1 MLVPSHLTVY
11 IFKISFVYLNSDN
24 IFFIIRSYLINRVKQ
39 FLFTVILNFNLVI
52 YYAVKS
58 MTSVSSDIAIEQRV
72 NIQLA
77 HKITPERGSSDIR
90 WNNFKPQKILYNS
103 TEKSKPQRETWD
115 NKMRWKYNYERQVS
129 R

>member
-24 IFFIIRSYLINRVKQ
+24 IFFIIRSYLISHVKQ

-58 MTSVSSDIAIEQRV
+58 MTRVSSDIAIEQRV

-90 WNNFKPQKILYNS
+90 
-103 TEKSKPQRETWD
+103 
-115 NKMRWKYNYERQVS
+115 
-129 R
+129 

>member
-58 MTSVSSDIAIEQRV
+58 MTRVSSDIAIEQRV

-90 WNNFKPQKILYNS
+90 
-103 TEKSKPQRETWD
+103 
-115 NKMRWKYNYERQVS
+115 
-129 R
+129 